1 MTDEKGKQGVSNQ
14 ENKGFAGIRG
24 MPLEHG
30 LEFPVSED
38 VKALGE
44 PIRLQSGKVIPNSMG
59 IHSLEEQPEPL
70 HGQHVRRG
78 LCVASA

>member
-1 MTDEKGKQGVSNQ
+1 MKKVSREFQ
-14 ENKGFAGIRG
+14 IRKIKD
-24 MPLEHG
+24 LQQFVKVTREHG

-59 IHSLEEQPEPL
+59 IHSFEGQPEPL

>member
-1 MTDEKGKQGVSNQ
+1 MTDEKGKEGVS
-14 ENKGFAGIRG
+14 IRG

-44 PIRLQSGKVIPNSMG
+44 LIRLQSGKVIPNSMG

-70 HGQHVRRG
+70 HG
-78 LCVASA
+78 

>member
-1 MTDEKGKQGVSNQ
+1 
-14 ENKGFAGIRG
+14 

-59 IHSLEEQPEPL
+59 IHSIFTLSPSNL
-70 HGQHVRRG
+70 SGSHT
-78 LCVASA
+78 

>member
-1 MTDEKGKQGVSNQ
+1 
-14 ENKGFAGIRG
+14 

-70 HGQHVRRG
+70 HG
-78 LCVASA
+78 